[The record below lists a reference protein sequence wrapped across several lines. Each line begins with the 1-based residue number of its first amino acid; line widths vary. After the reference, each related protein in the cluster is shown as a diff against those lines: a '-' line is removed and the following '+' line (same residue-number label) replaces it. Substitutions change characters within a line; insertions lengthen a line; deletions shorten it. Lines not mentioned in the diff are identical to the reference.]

1 VHFRTYLGRHNAV
14 VEEVGVQQG
23 ELVVVLVVED
33 DSLIQD
39 VVGDAL
45 SEGGFKVEIVG
56 TGEQAV
62 EHLQRSKDTYRALVT
77 DINLSGQ
84 LNGWDVAKLAR
95 EINPEIPVI
104 YMTDAAAD
112 QWPSHGVPGSIIL
125 NKPFAPVQVV
135 TAVAQLLN
143 QGQPLQHQ

>member
-1 VHFRTYLGRHNAV
+1 M
-14 VEEVGVQQG
+14 QQG
-23 ELVVVLVVED
+23 ELAVVLVVED

-104 YMTDAAAD
+104 YMTGAAAD